1 MYFRKNNLLC
11 GGIRVHKNKLLTYS
25 VLCLLL
31 ISIIV
36 PFPTTHAASFDSV
49 VNTLAANTLETS
61 STQTGNG
68 FFQQIFDLVFNK
80 ILGPVFNI
88 FGGSS
93 STSSPSKN
101 NPVNVK
107 PLPPTNSNTAL
118 KNKIIVV
125 DPGHGG
131 SNPGAVANNT
141 KEADNN
147 LSVAL
152 KLRDKLVQAGAKV
165 IMTRETD
172 RTVAP
177 EGSSLSKELEAR
189 VSLANSNQADVFV
202 SIHSNSNSDPNIKGA
217 MTFYPT
223 GKSSALASAVENAM
237 VVQTGAIDKGTSSAN
252 FHVLRNTS
260 MPSTLVEM
268 GFVSNKEEAA
278 QLNSDSYRN
287 KLAQGIFTG
296 IVNYFNKN

>member
-1 MYFRKNNLLC
+1 
-11 GGIRVHKNKLLTYS
+11 
-25 VLCLLL
+25 
-31 ISIIV
+31 
-36 PFPTTHAASFDSV
+36 
-49 VNTLAANTLETS
+49 
-61 STQTGNG
+61 
-68 FFQQIFDLVFNK
+68 
-80 ILGPVFNI
+80 
-88 FGGSS
+88 
-93 STSSPSKN
+93 
-101 NPVNVK
+101 
-107 PLPPTNSNTAL
+107 
-118 KNKIIVV
+118 
-125 DPGHGG
+125 
-131 SNPGAVANNT
+131 
-141 KEADNN
+141 
-147 LSVAL
+147 
-152 KLRDKLVQAGAKV
+152 
-165 IMTRETD
+165 MTRETD

-287 KLAQGIFTG
+287 KLAQG
-296 IVNYFNKN
+296 

>member
-1 MYFRKNNLLC
+1 MHFRKNNLLY
-11 GGIRVHKNKLLTYS
+11 GGVRVHKNKLLTYS
-25 VLCLLL
+25 ILCLLL

-36 PFPTTHAASFDSV
+36 PISTTHAASLDSV
-49 VNTLAANTLETS
+49 VNSLAANTLETS

-101 NPVNVK
+101 NPVTVK
-107 PLPPTNSNTAL
+107 PLPPTNSNTTL
-118 KNKIIVV
+118 KDKIIVV

-141 KEADNN
+141 RESDNN

-177 EGSSLSKELEAR
+177 EGSSLSNELGAR
-189 VSLANSNQADVFV
+189 VTLANSNQADAFV
-202 SIHSNSNSDPNIKGA
+202 SIHSNSNSDPNIKGT
-217 MTFYPT
+217 MTFYST

-278 QLNSDSYRN
+278 QLSSDSYRN

>member
-1 MYFRKNNLLC
+1 
-11 GGIRVHKNKLLTYS
+11 VHKNKLLSYI

-31 ISIIV
+31 SSIIIPLPV
-36 PFPTTHAASFDSV
+36 TYAASVDTM
-49 VNTLAANTLETS
+49 VNTLAANTLDTS
-61 STQTGNG
+61 GNQSGNG
-68 FFQQIFDLVFNK
+68 LFQKLFDLVFNK

-93 STSSPSKN
+93 SSSPN
-101 NPVNVK
+101 NPVTVK
-107 PLPPTNSNTAL
+107 PLPPTSNNTTL
-118 KNKIIVV
+118 KSKIIVV

-141 KEADNN
+141 RESDNN
-147 LSVAL
+147 LAVAL

-165 IMTRETD
+165 LMTRDTD

-177 EGSSLSKELEAR
+177 EGSSLSKELADR
-189 VSLANSNQADVFV
+189 VALANTNQADIFI
-202 SIHSNSNSDPNIKGA
+202 SIHSNSNSDATIQGA

-223 GKSSALASAVENAM
+223 GKSSALASTIEKALIS
-237 VVQTGAIDKGTSSAN
+237 QTGAVDKGTSPAT

-296 IVNYFNKN
+296 IANYFNNN